1 MLNTADNLQQFDDN
15 IIEECSLRHIKRRFL
30 LLFLM
35 LLILHA
41 SLLSS
46 GASAATTNPVVVTF
60 GQSVVPLNGPWK
72 FQTGDDPRWAE
83 PSFDDSGWETV
94 DLTPAP
100 GAHDSDVGLT
110 SYVPGWQAKAHSG
123 YFGYAWYRIHVSV
136 DAPPGEVLALCGP
149 FYVDSAYQ
157 VFVNGQLLGGAGNFS
172 GRTPVAY
179 NMHLPRIFPLPQSF
193 ELASSENEHSAL
205 IAIRVWMGPLTLG
218 LPDAGGIH
226 TAPALGTMAG
236 ADSLY
241 QRQWIELIRGYIV
254 DAIEALL
261 FLLLAVMACTMIPLD
276 RSNPAYLWLTAALV
290 LIAFARG
297 NQAVF
302 FWWQFETIQ
311 GFELFTIV
319 LFIPKLGRMD
329 ASLVRLVPSARL
341 RMDARR
347 HRHSYAAVYRLSVL
361 TPLLVL
367 RCVPTLVRHRQLF
380 LHHFGTLAIRAFDV
394 LDHFPEHAPAGQR
407 EMVYAASNPTD
418 ISRFVCA
425 GIIYAAR
432 PRDMVSLRHRRFAH
446 GIRLCGLRRRSLR
459 FVIAQAL
466 FRSEATGRH
475 LTTRRI

>member
-205 IAIRVWMGPLTLG
+205 IVIRVWMGPLTLG

-319 LFIPKLGRMD
+319 LFIPL
-329 ASLVRLVPSARL
+329 SLAVWTLAWCAWFRLRDYEWMPAVIGILTLLYIGCQFLRRSWFYGVFPLWFGTVSYFCITSVRLLFVLLTFLIIFRSMRQPGSERWFTLPAILLISVGLFARELSMLHVPGIWF
-341 RMDARR
+341 
-347 HRHSYAAVYRLSVL
+347 
-361 TPLLVL
+361 P
-367 RCVPTLVRHRQLF
+367 
-380 LHHFGTLAIRAFDV
+380 FGTGVSLTEYAYAAFDV
-394 LDHFPEHAPAGQR
+394 
-407 EMVYAASNPTD
+407 
-418 ISRFVCA
+418 
-425 GIIYAAR
+425 
-432 PRDMVSLRHRRFAH
+432 
-446 GIRLCGLRRRSLR
+446 
-459 FVIAQAL
+459 AL
-466 FRSEATGRH
+466 FVLLLHRLYSVRKQPAVT
-475 LTTRRI
+475 